1 MACITFKIK
10 VNSGERRKVNVGVAH
25 SEGNPSTQVMNSQGI
40 WLAYTILVG
49 LLHVVLLGIPFFSI
63 PVVWTLTNIIHNL
76 ATCIFLHTVKRT
88 PFVPDRGK
96 ASLTHWEQM
105 DYGLQFIFS
114 HKSLS
119 ISPNV
124 LYLLASF
131 YTKYDAAHF
140 LTNTASWLSILPPKL
155 PQFQEDH
162 LFGIN
167 KY

>member
-1 MACITFKIK
+1 M
-10 VNSGERRKVNVGVAH
+10 NEREKLGGARAGSVPGVNVGVAH

-49 LLHVVLLGIPFFSI
+49 LLHVVLLSIPFFSI

-76 ATCIFLHTVKRT
+76 RKGL
-88 PFVPDRGK
+88 P
-96 ASLTHWEQM
+96 LTHWEQM

-119 ISPNV
+119 ISPN
-124 LYLLASF
+124 
-131 YTKYDAAHF
+131 YDAAHF

-155 PQFQEDH
+155 PQFQRDH
-162 LFGIN
+162 IFGIN